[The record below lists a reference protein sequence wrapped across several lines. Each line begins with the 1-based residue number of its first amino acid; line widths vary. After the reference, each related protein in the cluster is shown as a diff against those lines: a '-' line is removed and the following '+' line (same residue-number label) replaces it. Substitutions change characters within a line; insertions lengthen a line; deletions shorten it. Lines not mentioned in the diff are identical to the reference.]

1 MIDMGLHPINDI
13 AYSTYQARIEKEVKA
28 QPIPQHI
35 AVIMDGNRR
44 YAREILKTEDI
55 NKGHEKGKDKL
66 REVLDWCI
74 NLDVRYL
81 TVYAFSME
89 NFSREGSEVNYL
101 MEILADSLRE
111 FADDSRIHKYKV
123 AVRVI
128 GETDLLPEFVR
139 EAIDYAYSKTR
150 CYSDYYLN
158 LAIAYGGR
166 QDIVSAVRCI
176 AQKVKD
182 GELRVEDIDESIINS
197 SVSTSGLPDPD
208 LVLRTS
214 GEVRISNF
222 LLWQMAY
229 SELYF
234 TDVYWPGFRY
244 IDLLRAV
251 RTYQQR
257 SRRFGK

>member
-101 MEILADSLRE
+101 MEIL
-111 FADDSRIHKYKV
+111 V
-123 AVRVI
+123 
-128 GETDLLPEFVR
+128 
-139 EAIDYAYSKTR
+139 
-150 CYSDYYLN
+150 
-158 LAIAYGGR
+158 
-166 QDIVSAVRCI
+166 
-176 AQKVKD
+176 
-182 GELRVEDIDESIINS
+182 
-197 SVSTSGLPDPD
+197 
-208 LVLRTS
+208 
-214 GEVRISNF
+214 
-222 LLWQMAY
+222 
-229 SELYF
+229 
-234 TDVYWPGFRY
+234 
-244 IDLLRAV
+244 
-251 RTYQQR
+251 
-257 SRRFGK
+257 

>member
-1 MIDMGLHPINDI
+1 MEMPHPISDI
-13 AYSTYQARIEKEVKA
+13 AYSTYQSRIEKEVKSHE
-28 QPIPQHI
+28 IPQHI
-35 AVIMDGNRR
+35 AIIMDGNRR
-44 YAREILKTEDI
+44 YAREILKTDDT
-55 NKGHEKGKDKL
+55 NKGHEKGKEKL

-74 NLDVRYL
+74 ELKVKYL
-81 TVYAFSME
+81 TAYAFSME
-89 NFSREGSEVNYL
+89 NFSRSDSEVDYL
-101 MEILADSLRE
+101 MKILTASLKE
-111 FADDSRIHKYKV
+111 FADDPRVHKYKV

-128 GETDLLPEFVR
+128 GDVDLLPDYVR
-139 EAIDYAYSKTR
+139 EAIDYAYQKTEN
-150 CYSDYYLN
+150 YSDYHLN

-166 QDIVSAVRCI
+166 QDIVSAMRCI
-176 AQKVKD
+176 AQRVLD
-182 GELRVEDIDESIINS
+182 GELKIDDIDETLISG

-214 GEVRISNF
+214 GEIRVSNF

-244 IDLLRAV
+244 IDLLRAI

-257 SRRFGK
+257 QRRYGS